1 MKAAN
6 PANPLP
12 VIDLHEDITM
22 YYLGFGAGEPLDD
35 YNVDLPG
42 RNADI
47 PKYMKGNVRVVFA
60 SIFPGTTTFN
70 LKAVK
75 EGLKRNSRRIT
86 DTIMRYPQTKLF
98 EHFRVLYMLS
108 EAYGIKILESFNDV
122 EEVLNAET
130 FKLGFIIH
138 LEGAEALDDPYDL
151 KLLKK
156 LGLRSLGLTWNY
168 NNRWGSSC
176 TSRKDYGLTPDGE
189 ELVKVANEEGVLID
203 LAHASKRTAIEA
215 IEASKKPVIVSHAN
229 VKSVHNHPRNVDDD
243 VLEALHKCGGVIG
256 VTAVSSF
263 ITSKPKATIEDLIN
277 HVLYIYERFGSHI
290 LGIGTDFHGLL
301 GSSPPEGFESV
312 DRVQHLLTL
321 LSEKGLG
328 DNDLRNIA
336 YGNVMRVLKAVFT

>member
-1 MKAAN
+1 MNPMKA
-6 PANPLP
+6 LP

-22 YYLGFGAGEPLDD
+22 YYLSFGAGEPIDD

-47 PKYMKGNVRVVFA
+47 PKYVKGNVRVVFA

-75 EGLKRNSRRIT
+75 EGLKRGERVF
-86 DTIMRYPQTKLF
+86 DTIMRYPQTQLF
-98 EHFRVLYMLS
+98 EHFRILYMMS

-122 EEVLNAET
+122 EEVLNAER

-138 LEGAEALDDPYDL
+138 LEGAESLDDPYDL

-156 LGLRSLGLTWNY
+156 LGLRSLGLTWNF

-189 ELVKVANEEGVLID
+189 ELIKVANEEGILID
-203 LAHASKRTAIEA
+203 LAHASKRTAVEA
-215 IEASKKPVIVSHAN
+215 IETSKKPVIISHAN
-229 VKSVHNHPRNVDDD
+229 FKSVHNHPRNIDDD
-243 VLEALHKCGGVIG
+243 VLEALYRSGGVVG
-256 VTAVSSF
+256 VTAVPPF
-263 ITSKPKATIEDLIN
+263 ITSKPKATIEDLVN
-277 HVLYIYERFGSHI
+277 HIMYVYERFGSRI

-301 GSSPPEGFESV
+301 GYSPPEGFESV
-312 DRVQHLLTL
+312 DKVQYLLTL

-336 YGNVMRVLKAVFT
+336 YNNVVRVLKAVLT